1 MIIHKELE
9 QGSEEWLQV
18 RLGKITA
25 STFHTLLGNSQT
37 KNTLLY
43 KIASERL
50 TGVRCDQD
58 TFRNHHIDRGHELE
72 DEAIALYEVQQ
83 DVEVERVGFVELNE
97 FLGCSPDGLV
107 DNGGVEI
114 KSPDNHTYLM
124 AVSKQYIK
132 PEYRTQCHVNMYVT
146 DAKWWDYV
154 MYNVNF
160 DNPIHVI
167 RLYRDEAEIE
177 KIKACVAECEAKI
190 AKIINDFNKSN

>member
-1 MIIHKELE
+1 MIIHKELK
-9 QGSEEWLQV
+9 QGSEEWSQV

-37 KNTLLY
+37 KDTLLY

-58 TFRNHHIDRGHELE
+58 TFRNPHTDRGCELE

-97 FLGCSPDGLV
+97 FLGCSPDGLLEG
-107 DNGGVEI
+107 GGVEV

-132 PEYRTQCHVNMYVT
+132 PEYKTQCHVNMYVT
-146 DAKWWDYV
+146 NAKWWDYV

-160 DNPIHVI
+160 KNPIHVI
-167 RLYRDEAEIE
+167 RLYRDETEIE
-177 KIKACVAECEAKI
+177 KIRACIAECETKI
-190 AKIINDFNKSN
+190 AKIINDFNTKS